1 MADIVDIKCAKC
13 DVPLQGAATDPQPT
27 DMVSCPKCGVSDSL
41 ENVIREVGEYV
52 EEKTAE
58 YLAGE
63 MRDATRGSKTMT
75 FKEKPRPKKTYR
87 FIMDLDL

>member
-41 ENVIREVGEYV
+41 ENVSREVGEYV

-58 YLAGE
+58 SMEFGYILK
-63 MRDATRGSKTMT
+63 ATLIYFRLL
-75 FKEKPRPKKTYR
+75 
-87 FIMDLDL
+87 IL